1 MYPGRRTYDPDLDIQ
16 PRPPSLGPTE
26 PVEAFQR
33 LVANPFLTFFAWLV
47 AFGLVV
53 QSLHRLNLALFV
65 AGLAL
70 LFLAFLLLQ
79 FHCLDCGAT
88 GWLLRAS
95 AACLPGGHRTPPD
108 RPVPTVSRARAQVA
122 ACRMVH
128 RYAGGFRA
136 GHDGGWIRA
145 IAVGAMR
152 RWARH

>member
-95 AACLPGGHRTPPD
+95 AHACPAVIARRQIGRSRRSRVPGLKW
-108 RPVPTVSRARAQVA
+108 QLVA
-122 ACRMVH
+122 WFIVTL
-128 RYAGGFRA
+128 AGFVLGMM
-136 GHDGGWIRA
+136 
-145 IAVGAMR
+145 AVGSGR
-152 RWARH
+152 